1 MWSLGPTQ
9 CPLTPCFGDPCW
21 SLKVFNPRVATR
33 WRSGTKRW
41 QVKRHM
47 VLSSDVQLDEKLP
60 RDANVSSKRRPTLWY
75 KYEQSPSEWP
85 TREGQPLSWNKLLEW
100 IWYALLSPKEQH
112 RSQAGGKQVI
122 LTSCPANGHLNIY
135 VELHQIRSCCH
146 SAVVS
151 ISLFPFWICSIDFTT
166 N

>member
-1 MWSLGPTQ
+1 MWSLGPTW

-21 SLKVFNPRVATR
+21 SLKVFNPWVATR

-41 QVKRHM
+41 QVKRHGA
-47 VLSSDVQLDEKLP
+47 VKWCPAGWETP
-60 RDANVSSKRRPTLWY
+60 RDANVKRSKRCFTLWY
-75 KYEQSPSEWP
+75 IYEQSPSEWP
-85 TREGQPLSWNKLLEW
+85 TREGQALSWNKLLEW
-100 IWYALLSPKEQH
+100 IWYALLSHQEQH

-122 LTSCPANGHLNIY
+122 LTSCPANDHFNIY

-151 ISLFPFWICSIDFTT
+151 ISLL
-166 N
+166 NL

>member
-33 WRSGTKRW
+33 LRSGTKRW

-47 VLSSDVQLDEKLP
+47 VPSSDVQLDEKLQETQMWNAQ
-60 RDANVSSKRRPTLWY
+60 RDVPPSDINIY
-75 KYEQSPSEWP
+75 IYEQSPSERP
-85 TREGQPLSWNKLLEW
+85 SREGQPLSWNKLLEW
-100 IWYALLSPKEQH
+100 IWYALLSHHEQH
-112 RSQAGGKQVI
+112 RSQAGGKQVF
-122 LTSCPANGHLNIY
+122 LTSCPANDHFNIY

-146 SAVVS
+146 SAS
-151 ISLFPFWICSIDFTT
+151 SFHLPLSLL
-166 N
+166 NL